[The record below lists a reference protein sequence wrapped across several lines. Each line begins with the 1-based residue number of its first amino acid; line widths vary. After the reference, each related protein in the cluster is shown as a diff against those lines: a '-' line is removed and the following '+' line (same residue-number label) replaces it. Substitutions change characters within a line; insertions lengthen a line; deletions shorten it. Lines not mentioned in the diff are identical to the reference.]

1 MSHGDLFGD
10 EGNDGDIV
18 FRDVITLALC
28 GFVSMVVMIM
38 PHLNPPAQAAAV
50 DGVTSPGNVIVEIKW
65 PDGRDADVDLW
76 VQAPGD
82 VPVGYSNKGGAIF
95 NLLRD
100 DLGRFGDATNLN
112 YEISYSR
119 GLPPG
124 EYIAN
129 VHLYRNPDGQ
139 PVDVDM
145 NVSVKAKVESNAL
158 PILSTSVK
166 LRREGEELT
175 ALRFKLD
182 ADGNVVP
189 NSAHSLYKPLRS
201 APPKL

>member
-1 MSHGDLFGD
+1 MFAND
-10 EGNDGDIV
+10 EDDDSGTV

-28 GFVSMVVMIM
+28 GFVAMVVLLL
-38 PHLNPPAQAAAV
+38 PHLNPPVQAAAV
-50 DGVTSPGNVIVEIKW
+50 EGTTAPGNVIIEIKW

-76 VQAPGD
+76 VLAPGD

-100 DLGRFGDATNLN
+100 DLGRFGDPTNLN

-129 VHLYRNPDGQ
+129 VHLYRNPDSQ
-139 PVDVDM
+139 PVDVEM
-145 NVSVKAKVESNAL
+145 NVSVKATVQSNAL
-158 PILSTSVK
+158 PLFSTTVK

-189 NSAHSLYKPLRS
+189 NTAHSLYKPLRS
-201 APPKL
+201 TPPKL

>member
-1 MSHGDLFGD
+1 MF
-10 EGNDGDIV
+10 GNDEDDDSGTV

-28 GFVSMVVMIM
+28 GFVAIVVLLL
-38 PHLNPPAQAAAV
+38 PHLNPPAQASAV
-50 DGVTSPGNVIVEIKW
+50 DGVTSPGNVIIEIKW

-124 EYIAN
+124 EYVAN
-129 VHLYRNPDGQ
+129 VHLYRNADGQ
-139 PVDVDM
+139 PVDVEM
-145 NVSVKAKVESNAL
+145 TVSVKATVQENAHPL
-158 PILSTSVK
+158 LATK
-166 LRREGEELT
+166 LTLRREGEELT
-175 ALRFKLD
+175 GLRFKLD
-182 ADGNVVP
+182 ADGNLVP
-189 NSAHSLYKPLRS
+189 NSMHNLFKQLRS
-201 APPKL
+201 GTK